1 MIRMSLKTILA
12 SPATTA
18 FFKGRV
24 QVPKVDSPLLVRVSR
39 GEGSPQLVGSGFD
52 YALRF
57 GLQARFPCLARQTA
71 GERGAELGFSFG
83 HSPDDVSNALL
94 EAHNAI
100 EVARKGAAGTELTS
114 DVAAA
119 CLRLAAFESIYRS
132 GRPDGFTRH
141 PAATEVAELQAL
153 FEIVPWEEFTPE
165 ERIHLNPTFGEGSR
179 AVGGAD
185 ADLVLDDTMIEV
197 KTVARSRLSLAIIR
211 QLLCYAILARRFG
224 LDGDDSS
231 TEITELG
238 VYFARAGSLVRASLA
253 ECLLSD
259 EEEVI
264 QFLLE
269 ERH

>member
-1 MIRMSLKTILA
+1 MSLKTILD

-18 FFKGRV
+18 FFKGRIR
-24 QVPKVDSPLLVRVSR
+24 VPKVDPPLLVRVSP
-39 GEGSPQLVGSGFD
+39 GEGLPQLVGSGFD

-57 GLQARFPCLARQTA
+57 GLQARFFCVALGQTA
-71 GERGAELGFSFG
+71 AEVGAGLGVSFG
-83 HSPDDVSNALL
+83 HSPDDVSNAVL
-94 EAHNAI
+94 EARDAI
-100 EVARKGAAGTELTS
+100 EVAREGAAGTELTS

-141 PAATEVAELQAL
+141 PAATEVAELRAL
-153 FEIVPWEEFTPE
+153 FEIVPWEEFAPE
-165 ERIHLNPTFGEGSR
+165 ERIHLNPTFGEGSE
-179 AVGGAD
+179 AVGGAG

-197 KTVARSRLSLAIIR
+197 KTVARSRLSPKIIR
-211 QLLCYAILARRFG
+211 QLLCYAVLARRFG

-253 ECLLSD
+253 ECLLSA
-259 EEEVI
+259 EEEVV